1 MTGRNRERS
10 PLLSSRANLY
20 FLRAQRGTGQRLLVN
35 ALEVCDNL
43 HANTTD
49 IARLIGTL
57 LRMGKIF
64 YFVLGLIATTGAIA
78 ENAVDEEKPYGRVW
92 VSLFEAGPPEKEELF
107 QMSSPAGPGKTVR
120 AYIDAS
126 EKCTV
131 LVAAI
136 TKDGKLA
143 NGWRPQLAD
152 VPDEFEEILL
162 PKAPLKWDWSAASG
176 PFDFFVLF
184 LAPDSKEIEEA
195 KKLVEA
201 MQNPKVD
208 DRVLAMQTG
217 KLKELI
223 GRITS
228 VKEKVNQAPVSEPEV
243 GGVFRGAAF
252 PWRQYAQGI
261 NFAADKPGVLVL
273 SSDGTEKK

>member
-1 MTGRNRERS
+1 
-10 PLLSSRANLY
+10 
-20 FLRAQRGTGQRLLVN
+20 
-35 ALEVCDNL
+35 
-43 HANTTD
+43 
-49 IARLIGTL
+49 
-57 LRMGKIF
+57 MGKILCF
-64 YFVLGLIATTGAIA
+64 FFGLLAVTSAFA
-78 ENAVDEEKPYGRVW
+78 EAVDEDKPYGRVC
-92 VSLFEAGPPEKEELF
+92 VSLFEAGPPEKEEAF
-107 QMSSPAGPGKTVR
+107 QMSSAPGPGKTVR
-120 AYIDAS
+120 AYVDAS
-126 EKCTV
+126 EKCIV
-131 LVAAI
+131 LLAAI

-143 NGWRPQLAD
+143 NGWRPQLSE

-184 LAPDSKEIEEA
+184 LAPGSKEIEEA
-195 KKLVEA
+195 KKLVDA

-208 DRVLAMQTG
+208 DRVLAMQTS

-228 VKEKVNQAPVSEPEV
+228 EKEKVNQARVSEPEV

-273 SSDGTEKK
+273 SSNNAEKK

>member
-1 MTGRNRERS
+1 
-10 PLLSSRANLY
+10 
-20 FLRAQRGTGQRLLVN
+20 
-35 ALEVCDNL
+35 
-43 HANTTD
+43 
-49 IARLIGTL
+49 
-57 LRMGKIF
+57 MGKVF
-64 YFVLGLIATTGAIA
+64 YFFIGLVAVTSAFA
-78 ENAVDEEKPYGRVW
+78 EEVDEDRPYGRVC
-92 VSLFEAGPPEKEELF
+92 VSLFEPGPPEKEEAF
-107 QMSSPAGPGKTVR
+107 QMSLPPGPGKTVR
-120 AYIDAS
+120 AYVDAS

-131 LVAAI
+131 LLAAI

-143 NGWRPQLAD
+143 NGWRPQLSE

-162 PKAPLKWDWSAASG
+162 PKAPVKWDWSAASG
-176 PFDFFVLF
+176 PFDFFVVF
-184 LAPDSKEIEEA
+184 LATGSKELEEA

-201 MQNPKVD
+201 MQNPKVEE
-208 DRVLAMQTG
+208 RVLALQTG

-228 VKEKVNQAPVSEPEV
+228 AKEKVNQAPVNEPEV

-273 SSDGTEKK
+273 SSDAAEKK

>member
-1 MTGRNRERS
+1 
-10 PLLSSRANLY
+10 
-20 FLRAQRGTGQRLLVN
+20 
-35 ALEVCDNL
+35 
-43 HANTTD
+43 
-49 IARLIGTL
+49 
-57 LRMGKIF
+57 MGKILSLC
-64 YFVLGLIATTGAIA
+64 LGLMAVASA
-78 ENAVDEEKPYGRVW
+78 FAAQAVDEDKPYGRVC
-92 VSLFEAGPPEKEELF
+92 VSLFEAGPPEKEEAF
-107 QMSSPAGPGKTVR
+107 QVSSPPGPGKIVR
-120 AYIDAS
+120 AYVDAS

-131 LVAAI
+131 LLAAI
-136 TKDGKLA
+136 AKDGKLA
-143 NGWRPQLAD
+143 NGWRPQLAE

-162 PKAPLKWDWSAASG
+162 PKTPVKWDWSAASA

-184 LAPDSKEIEEA
+184 LAPGSKEIEEA

-208 DRVLAMQTG
+208 DRVLAMQTS

-228 VKEKVNQAPVSEPEV
+228 EKEKINQAPVNEPEV

-273 SSDGTEKK
+273 SSDAAQKK